1 MANYNAPCIMMLLI
15 LVLGIS
21 FAIVFTTK
29 IKRAED
35 RIIIMYRDMP
45 MSQRLDRIGELLAKG
60 VYLCL
65 QKEKEKVVK
74 EENGDKINGGKSISV
89 DSNPSAPAPGIIKP

>member
-1 MANYNAPCIMMLLI
+1 MMLLI
-15 LVLGIS
+15 LMPGIS
-21 FAIVFTTK
+21 FAIAFATK
-29 IKRAED
+29 IKRAGNGK
-35 RIIIMYRDMP
+35 IGIMIMYRDMP